1 MAFCPG
7 NKSVLSKI
15 YKVTQQFINVSGLN
29 WIFSRSL
36 PFDFDLPVALRIQEI
51 EESITKGNLIQ
62 NEGFVW
68 QKYLNLIGFACVL
81 SATMFFALVQC
92 IIIMQLK
99 AKTQQYEARFHTI
112 TDLIQQ
118 CSEKLDNRLPKNL
131 DNRTSQAV
139 QPDDTASVGSLTM
152 DRNGQRRGKYTTK
165 YVIN

>member
-51 EESITKGNLIQ
+51 EKSITKGNLIQ

>member
-1 MAFCPG
+1 
-7 NKSVLSKI
+7 
-15 YKVTQQFINVSGLN
+15 
-29 WIFSRSL
+29 
-36 PFDFDLPVALRIQEI
+36 
-51 EESITKGNLIQ
+51 
-62 NEGFVW
+62 
-68 QKYLNLIGFACVL
+68 
-81 SATMFFALVQC
+81 MFFALVQC

-112 TDLIQQ
+112 TDLIQQCSEKLDLIQQ